1 MGRRDAGTALT
12 FLPGGCGIGAGLSSH
27 HFVSPEMLSMDST
40 SRKEHHII
48 NVLGWCGG
56 EEKCRMSPPDR
67 EKTLR
72 LFISGHFYHELHL
85 LHLHSTRCRKLSAWK
100 TQRDGGSSTLIAPSP
115 PPAHLIPASPAP
127 SATSTLHQRHLVQ
140 PCPGTCRA
148 LLVQP
153 SSGVPPS
160 LAMPN
165 SSHRA
170 TNGRT
175 YPATQDRSL
184 KDVWRLSVVAGHR
197 IPTSSTARASL
208 PQGQPLGATL
218 PPIPRL
224 QPLPYL

>member
-1 MGRRDAGTALT
+1 
-12 FLPGGCGIGAGLSSH
+12 
-27 HFVSPEMLSMDST
+27 MDST

-72 LFISGHFYHELHL
+72 LFISGHFTTNCICSICIRRAAE
-85 LHLHSTRCRKLSAWK
+85 SSARGK
-100 TQRDGGSSTLIAPSP
+100 RSGMEGAAPSVPPLPLLPISSLPHQPPVP
-115 PPAHLIPASPAP
+115 PP
-127 SATSTLHQRHLVQ
+127 TVHQRHLVQ

-148 LLVQP
+148 LLLQP

-184 KDVWRLSVVAGHR
+184 KDVWRLSVIAGHR

>member
-1 MGRRDAGTALT
+1 
-12 FLPGGCGIGAGLSSH
+12 
-27 HFVSPEMLSMDST
+27 MDST

-72 LFISGHFYHELHL
+72 LFISGHFTTNCIC
-85 LHLHSTRCRKLSAWK
+85 SICIRCAAESSARGK
-100 TQRDGGSSTLIAPSP
+100 RSGMEGAAPSLPPLPLLPISSLPHQPQVP
-115 PPAHLIPASPAP
+115 PPPSI
-127 SATSTLHQRHLVQ
+127 SATWSN
-140 PCPGTCRA
+140 RA
-148 LLVQP
+148 QEPAGLYHC
-153 SSGVPPS
+153 SGVPPS

-170 TNGRT
+170 TNGTTYPATT